1 MAHHLRRSS
10 RQKNAEGGNSENA
23 EKVGENQLYQHDIW
37 VCKVRLSKYRR
48 NAMPNPGSHSVG

>member
-23 EKVGENQLYQHDIW
+23 EKDEKNQPYQHDI
-37 VCKVRLSKYRR
+37 
-48 NAMPNPGSHSVG
+48 